1 MKDDNLGY
9 NVKCY
14 SELEEIYSITD
25 EWRNLV
31 FNSYANW
38 IYSLPE
44 WCLSWYK
51 ALGRA
56 GSLRIIIVKDKDE
69 TLVGLAPLWK
79 GPGSLSEL
87 KVKKGEFI
95 SGDQADYH
103 DLIIQEGKEESI
115 VPVLLDGITQF
126 IGKVNILE
134 FKHIPHDS
142 PNLALIRRYLE
153 AKKTRTFEKQDISP
167 YCLFAPTYNEME
179 NSWHSSHIGDIRRQK
194 KRLNKLGK
202 LELKIYADE
211 KEILNDI
218 EDFFNMHTDKWKSD
232 GYPAMF
238 LNLDNQIF
246 YKEIVRSIGVKGG
259 VHFSKLMI
267 DDIPISYH
275 FGFVHNNRF
284 YWYKPA
290 FKKEYKNYSPG
301 KIHISMLMEVLAQQN
316 LRIFDF
322 LIGDEAY
329 KYQWDVKELFCK
341 TIVVQKYGLKGFI
354 GYEWLR
360 WGRDM
365 VKNSV
370 NEKYLRKIIALYIE
384 GRKINK

>member
-1 MKDDNLGY
+1 MKDDILDY

-14 SELEEIYSITD
+14 SELEEIYPIID

-31 FNSYANW
+31 FHSYANW

-51 ALGRA
+51 TLGNEGR
-56 GSLRIIIVKDKDE
+56 LMVIIVKDKDGK
-69 TLVGLAPLWK
+69 LVGLAPMWE
-79 GPGSLSEL
+79 GPASLSEL
-87 KVKKGEFI
+87 RVKKGEFI

-103 DLIIQEGKEESI
+103 DLIIQKGKEEAI
-115 VPVLLDGITQF
+115 APILLDGIMYF
-126 IGKVNILE
+126 LGAVNILE

-142 PNLALIRRYLE
+142 PNLDLIKRYLE
-153 AKKTRTFEKQDISP
+153 TKKARTFEKQDISP
-167 YCLFAPTYNEME
+167 YYLFAQNYNEME
-179 NSWHSSHIGDIRRQK
+179 SSWHSSHRGDIRRQK
-194 KRLNKLGK
+194 KKLNELGK
-202 LELKIYADE
+202 LELKTYMDE

-218 EDFFNMHTDKWKSD
+218 EDFFNMHTDKWKSN

-238 LNLDNQIF
+238 LNPGNQAF
-246 YKEIVRSIGVKGG
+246 YKEIVCSIGVKGG

-267 DDIPISYH
+267 DGMPISYH
-275 FGFVHNNRF
+275 FGFIRDNRF

-301 KIHISMLMEVLAQQN
+301 KIHISLLMEALAQQN
-316 LRIFDF
+316 LKIFDF

-329 KYQWDVKELFCK
+329 KYQWDVKELFCN
-341 TIVVQKYGLKGFI
+341 TIVIQKHGLKGFI
-354 GYEWLR
+354 GYEWLK

-370 NEKYLRKIIALYIE
+370 NEKYLRKIMALYIE
-384 GRKINK
+384 GRKSNK